1 MVHADFIKSQTI
13 FCGIL
18 INLQTI
24 SANDQLTKKINQE
37 QVSRNSFKLFL
48 IHCLIMSTKNPLMT
62 VDTLIS
68 N

>member
-24 SANDQLTKKINQE
+24 PANNQLTKEIKQE